1 MGLGSSQ
8 DIHLQL
14 IVKLY
19 QYLIGLSIN
28 IIISIGHEVTN
39 GHKATDCHVTQN
51 MAVTW
56 QGKYTS

>member
-19 QYLIGLSIN
+19 QYLIGLGIN
-28 IIISIGHEVTN
+28 ISVIRSIGHEVTN

-56 QGKYTS
+56 